1 MASSARRLRCVS
13 AGCSKGARRRPGG
26 LAWRAALAALLAL
39 AAGCSVPPTR
49 DARVVHADAVAA
61 SRGWTALTLPAAGF
75 ALRAYVPPARP
86 AQPGWLTVYIEGD
99 GLAWL
104 TPSQASGD
112 PTPAEPVGLR
122 LALAQPDGLAA
133 YLARPCQ
140 YTGAQRPP
148 CSAAYWTARR
158 FSPEVVAATNA
169 ALDALQRRLGP
180 RDLVLVGYSGGAA
193 IAALAAAR
201 RHDVIGLVTVAGNL
215 DLAGW
220 ARLHDLAPLTGSLD
234 PALETDRLAGVA
246 QYHFTGARDT
256 VVPPALAR
264 GYAARYPQAA
274 RPPVVSVPD
283 ATHHCCWQAQWP
295 ELWRRAAA
303 FLASAHAGTR

>member
-1 MASSARRLRCVS
+1 MASSARPHRCVS
-13 AGCSKGARRRPGG
+13 AGCSRGARRRPGG
-26 LAWRAALAALLAL
+26 LVRPAVAALLLAL
-39 AAGCSVPPTR
+39 AAGCTTPPAL
-49 DARVVHADAVAA
+49 DQRVAHADALAA

-75 ALRAYVPPARP
+75 ALRAYVPPALP
-86 AQPGWLTVYIEGD
+86 ARPGWLTVYIEGD

-104 TPSQASGD
+104 TPSLASLD
-112 PTPAEPVGLR
+112 PTPVAPLGLS
-122 LALAQPDGLAA
+122 LALAQPEGLAA

-148 CSAAYWTARR
+148 CSSAYWTARR
-158 FSPEVVAATNA
+158 FSPEVVAATDA

-180 RDLVLVGYSGGAA
+180 RGLVLVGYSGGAA

-201 RHDVIGLVTVAGNL
+201 RHDVIALVTVAGNL

-220 ARLHDLAPLTGSLD
+220 VRLHGLAPLTGSLD
-234 PALETDRLAGVA
+234 PALETGRLAGLA
-246 QYHFTGARDT
+246 QYHFAGARDT

-274 RPPVVSVPD
+274 RPPVVTLPD
-283 ATHHCCWQAQWP
+283 ATHHCCWEALWP

-303 FLASAHAGTR
+303 YLASVHAGAR